1 MGKIRLLRTILCVSL
16 VISYASSAAVTTQET
31 IVVTRSDIEENSTP
45 TPSASPEMTTEEPNI
60 PIKITE
66 MRVHSE
72 IALRYA
78 STAVVTTVRN
88 PAKRSQEAVFRMLL
102 PETAFI
108 SGFIMTLD
116 GKSYKAY
123 VKEKEEAKN
132 IYNQAVSQGISAAHV
147 SAKARDSNHFT
158 VAVNVEPNSTAVFN
172 LTYEELLVR
181 RNGVYNHAINL
192 HPGALVPKLK
202 VTVHIKESEKITTLR
217 VPEVKTGNE
226 VDATDADAQNPIAAI
241 DRGHDDREATITFKP
256 DLQEQR
262 RLIDIYTTKSK
273 ESASHRPYYLRS
285 SQEDKQEGTIG
296 QFVVQYDVDRTN
308 TKDILVNDGYFVHFL
323 VPGSLPPLKKHAVFV
338 LDTSGSMMGRKIE
351 QLGEAMQTILSKLN
365 PGDYFSIIEFN
376 SDVTVHNL
384 NEADKPESD
393 KRRNWSYTRRE
404 NTVLIPPSLVTP
416 ENINKAKVIISRMQ
430 AFGGTDIHSALS
442 VAIDLIRKGVDW
454 KVKPIAKENET
465 ITEQSTTLTTP
476 AAEESRALSGD
487 NDIKNEL
494 EPIIIF
500 LTDGDPTEGETN
512 TGRILSHISEKNYGE
527 KKATIFALAF
537 GEDADRTFLRKLS
550 LRNEGFMRHIYEAA
564 DAALQLREFYQQVSS
579 PLLSN
584 VHFTYPKDQVKE
596 GSVTRSKF
604 RAVYEGS
611 ELVVAGRVEDNAQE
625 IESQVTGFYNVDDG
639 RGKKKYTIS
648 PKISV
653 SKTKNEYMPLERLWA
668 YLTIKQL
675 LDEKDA
681 GDGDDKSETSPEKR
695 ALGIAL
701 QYEFVTPLTSLV
713 VVKPNATNAV
723 NTEPVDSQ
731 RPEYAAYGSP
741 LSAIRNTAGY
751 KSHSHPHVYLAALP
765 RSPSFASNY
774 NYIQS
779 PNRVLALSGYMPSAI
794 SSHHNY
800 YPSSALS
807 VSPMFISPHAD
818 FGSYNAEEEE
828 EELYNYDAHISS
840 ALDSSQSVPSTTAS
854 VLHQSTTA
862 DLSWV
867 ATLCHAY
874 TKSYNFTVNGTEV
887 SLKLPAE
894 SDPVPRT
901 TGGDASCEKAVGGEV
916 GLCVYLTRCRSAKD
930 VTMEQ
935 YEEFYCVVGDGYA
948 GICCVEDDVDK

>member
-1 MGKIRLLRTILCVSL
+1 MGRIRLFRTILCVSL

-31 IVVTRSDIEENSTP
+31 IVVTRSDIEETSTP
-45 TPSASPEMTTEEPNI
+45 TPSASADVVTEEPNI

-256 DLQEQR
+256 DLVEQR

-285 SQEDKQEGTIG
+285 ADEEKQEGTIG

-351 QLGEAMQTILSKLN
+351 QLREAMQTILSKLN

-393 KRRNWSYTRRE
+393 KRRTWSYTRRE

-430 AFGGTDIHSALS
+430 AYGGTDIHSALS

-465 ITEQSTTLTTP
+465 VTEQSTPLTTP
-476 AAEESRALSGD
+476 AAEEGRALSGD
-487 NDIKNEL
+487 IDIKNEL

-527 KKATIFALAF
+527 RKATIFALAF

-625 IESQVTGFYNVDDG
+625 IEPQVTGFYNVDDG
-639 RGKKKYTIS
+639 HGKKKYIIS
-648 PKISV
+648 PKIPV
-653 SKTKNEYMPLERLWA
+653 SRTKNEYMPLERLWA

-681 GDGDDKSETSPEKR
+681 VDGDDKSEKGPEMR
-695 ALGIAL
+695 ALRIAL

-723 NTEPVDSQ
+723 NTESVDSQ

-741 LSAIRNTAGY
+741 LSTIR
-751 KSHSHPHVYLAALP
+751 
-765 RSPSFASNY
+765 
-774 NYIQS
+774 
-779 PNRVLALSGYMPSAI
+779 
-794 SSHHNY
+794 
-800 YPSSALS
+800 
-807 VSPMFISPHAD
+807 PHAD
-818 FGSYNAEEEE
+818 FGSYHAEEEE
-828 EELYNYDAHISS
+828 YDGDISDIRISS
-840 ALDSSQSVPSTTAS
+840 SLEPQLASTTPS
-854 VLHQSTTA
+854 VVQQSTVA
-862 DLSWV
+862 QLSWV
-867 ATLCHAY
+867 ATLCEAY
-874 TKSYNFTVNGTEV
+874 TKSYNFTVNGTEI

-894 SDPVPRT
+894 SEPVPRT
-901 TGGDASCEKAVGGEV
+901 TGGDASCEKAVGGEA
-916 GLCVYLTRCRSAKD
+916 GLCVYLTRCRSAKN

-935 YEEFYCVVGDGYA
+935 YEEFYCVVGNGYA
-948 GICCVEDDVDK
+948 GICCVKEDVDKT

>member
-1 MGKIRLLRTILCVSL
+1 MGRIRLFRTILCVSL

-31 IVVTRSDIEENSTP
+31 IVVTRSDIEETSTP
-45 TPSASPEMTTEEPNI
+45 TPSASADVVTEEPNI

-256 DLQEQR
+256 DLVEQR

-285 SQEDKQEGTIG
+285 ADEEKQEGTIG

-351 QLGEAMQTILSKLN
+351 QLREAMQTILSKLN

-393 KRRNWSYTRRE
+393 KRRTWSYTRRE

-430 AFGGTDIHSALS
+430 AYGGTDIHSALS

-465 ITEQSTTLTTP
+465 VTEQSTPLTTP
-476 AAEESRALSGD
+476 AAEEGRALSGD
-487 NDIKNEL
+487 IDIKNEL

-527 KKATIFALAF
+527 RKATIFALAF

-625 IESQVTGFYNVDDG
+625 IEPQVTGFYNVDDG
-639 RGKKKYTIS
+639 HGKKKYIIS
-648 PKISV
+648 PKIPV
-653 SKTKNEYMPLERLWA
+653 SRTKNEYMPLERLWA

-681 GDGDDKSETSPEKR
+681 VDGDDKSEKGPEMR
-695 ALGIAL
+695 ALRIAL

-723 NTEPVDSQ
+723 NTESVDSQ

-741 LSAIRNTAGY
+741 LSTI
-751 KSHSHPHVYLAALP
+751 P
-765 RSPSFASNY
+765 
-774 NYIQS
+774 
-779 PNRVLALSGYMPSAI
+779 LSGYMPSAML
-794 SSHHNY
+794 SNVHYFAS
-800 YPSSALS
+800 PALPA
-807 VSPMFISPHAD
+807 SPMFMSPHAD
-818 FGSYNAEEEE
+818 FGSYHAEEEE
-828 EELYNYDAHISS
+828 YDGDISDIRISS
-840 ALDSSQSVPSTTAS
+840 SLEPQLASTTPS
-854 VLHQSTTA
+854 VVQQSTVA
-862 DLSWV
+862 QLSWV
-867 ATLCHAY
+867 ATLCEAY
-874 TKSYNFTVNGTEV
+874 TKSYNFTVNGTEI

-894 SDPVPRT
+894 SEPVPRT
-901 TGGDASCEKAVGGEV
+901 TGGDASCEKAVGGEA
-916 GLCVYLTRCRSAKD
+916 GLCVYLTRCRSAKN

-935 YEEFYCVVGDGYA
+935 YEEFYCVVGNGYA
-948 GICCVEDDVDK
+948 GICCVKEDVDKT

>member
-1 MGKIRLLRTILCVSL
+1 MGRIRLFRTILCVSL

-31 IVVTRSDIEENSTP
+31 IVVTRSDIEETSTP
-45 TPSASPEMTTEEPNI
+45 TPSASADVVTEEPNI

-256 DLQEQR
+256 DLVEQR

-285 SQEDKQEGTIG
+285 ADEEKQEGTIG

-351 QLGEAMQTILSKLN
+351 QLREAMQTILSKLN

-393 KRRNWSYTRRE
+393 KRRTWSYTRRE

-430 AFGGTDIHSALS
+430 AYGGTDIHSALS

-465 ITEQSTTLTTP
+465 VTEQSTPLTTP
-476 AAEESRALSGD
+476 AAEEGRALSGD
-487 NDIKNEL
+487 IDIKNEL

-527 KKATIFALAF
+527 RKATIFALAF

-625 IESQVTGFYNVDDG
+625 IEPQVTGFYNVDDG
-639 RGKKKYTIS
+639 HGKKKYIIS
-648 PKISV
+648 PKIPV
-653 SKTKNEYMPLERLWA
+653 SRTKNEYMPLERLWA

-681 GDGDDKSETSPEKR
+681 VDGDDKSEKGPEMR
-695 ALGIAL
+695 ALRIAL

-723 NTEPVDSQ
+723 NTESVDSQ

-741 LSAIRNTAGY
+741 LSTIRNKATHHTGY
-751 KSHSHPHVYLAALP
+751 KLHSLAASLP
-765 RSPSFASNY
+765 RRPPVALNY
-774 NYIQS
+774 HSIQS
-779 PNRVLALSGYMPSAI
+779 HNNVIALSGYMPSAML
-794 SSHHNY
+794 SNVHYFAS
-800 YPSSALS
+800 PALPA
-807 VSPMFISPHAD
+807 SPMFMSPHAD
-818 FGSYNAEEEE
+818 FGSYHAEEEE
-828 EELYNYDAHISS
+828 YDGDISDIRISS
-840 ALDSSQSVPSTTAS
+840 SLEPQLASTTPS
-854 VLHQSTTA
+854 VVQQSTVA
-862 DLSWV
+862 QLSWV
-867 ATLCHAY
+867 ATLCEAY
-874 TKSYNFTVNGTEV
+874 TKSYNFTVNGTEI

-894 SDPVPRT
+894 SEPVPRT
-901 TGGDASCEKAVGGEV
+901 TGGDASCEKAVGGEA
-916 GLCVYLTRCRSAKD
+916 GLCVYLTRCRSAKN

-935 YEEFYCVVGDGYA
+935 YEEFYCVVGNGYA
-948 GICCVEDDVDK
+948 GICCVKEDVDKT